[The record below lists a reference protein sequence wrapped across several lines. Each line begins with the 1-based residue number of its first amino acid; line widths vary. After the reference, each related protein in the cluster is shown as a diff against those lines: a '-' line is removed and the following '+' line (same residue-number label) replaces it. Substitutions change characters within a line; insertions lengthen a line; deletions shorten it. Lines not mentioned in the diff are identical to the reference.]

1 VIDFRRVHVT
11 GVAGVGMS
19 AVAQAAL
26 GAGMAVSGS
35 DRYYDRGEALP
46 VLAQLRQAGV
56 ALYPQ
61 DGSGVRAGTD
71 AVVVSTAIEADNPD
85 LAAAAAAGV
94 PVLHRSE
101 LLARLMEGRRC
112 LAVAGTC
119 GKSTVT
125 GMAGWILEQAGVDPT
140 VVNGAPVTNWQSG
153 ARVGNVRSGG
163 SDLWVIEADE
173 SDRSLLN
180 YTPLHAVVTNMS
192 ADHFDMDET
201 RRVFEAF
208 RARVSGCCIGALDG
222 AAYLD
227 GVAPAGT
234 AGGCRFV
241 FRGVDFY
248 LALPGVHNAENAL
261 HATMLCGLLG
271 VTVEQSAV
279 ALRSFRGIHRRLEIV
294 ACTGGVTVIDD
305 YAHNPAKIAAAL
317 AATIPFARHLTA
329 VWRPHGFGPL
339 RSMMDGLVDTFGVL
353 RAGGHRLLLL
363 PVYDAGGTADRS
375 IGSEALAARL
385 DAVGVAVQCVADDAA
400 VRQAVNAAGIG
411 AGDTLLVMGA
421 RDPGLP
427 ALARALAEDASS

>member
-1 VIDFRRVHVT
+1 VVDLRRVHVT

-35 DRYYDRGEALP
+35 DRYNDGGESLP
-46 VLAQLRQAGV
+46 VLAQLRGAGV
-56 ALYPQ
+56 SLYPQ

-94 PVLHRSE
+94 PVLHRSA
-101 LLARLMEGRRC
+101 LLARLAEGHCC

-125 GMAGWILEQAGVDPT
+125 GMAGWILEQAGLDPT
-140 VVNGAPVTNWQSG
+140 VVNGAPVTNWQSD
-153 ARVGNVRSGG
+153 ARVGNVRTGR

-180 YTPLHAVVTNMS
+180 YRPRHAVVTNMS
-192 ADHFDMDET
+192 ADHFDLEET
-201 RRVFEAF
+201 RRVFESF
-208 RARVSGCCIGALDG
+208 RARVSGLCIGALDG
-222 AAYLD
+222 SAYLN
-227 GVAPAGT
+227 GVIPEIS

-241 FRGVDFY
+241 FRGVDFH
-248 LALPGVHNAENAL
+248 LALRGVHNVENAL
-261 HATMLCGLLG
+261 HATMLCGLAG
-271 VTVEQSAV
+271 VDVEQSAA
-279 ALRSFRGIHRRLEIV
+279 ALRTFRGIHRRLEIV

-317 AATIPFARHLTA
+317 AATVPFARRLTV
-329 VWRPHGFGPL
+329 VWRPHGYGPL
-339 RSMMDGLVDTFGVL
+339 RSMLDGLADAFGVL
-353 RAGGHRLLLL
+353 RGSSGHRLLLL
-363 PVYDAGGTADRS
+363 PVYDAGGTADRR
-375 IGSEALAARL
+375 IGSEALAGRL
-385 DAVGVAVQCVADDAA
+385 DAAGVAVECVADYAA
-400 VRQAVNAAGIG
+400 VRQVVRQTGME
-411 AGDTLLVMGA
+411 AGDTVLVMGA

-427 ALARALAEDASS
+427 ALARALADDSA